1 MKIKSLANF
10 NGSITIDKNLRRIM
24 NWRNDDI
31 LQAVYDDKTEILK
44 IMNVS
49 KMTLKFE
56 PRASNFIS
64 VKIYEAMDFWNA
76 LSGNSEVLT
85 LELEKQLRVVIITNH
100 LADLKEDIKTSALNR
115 SRLKGKNF
123 LTFLKEKKIVERY
136 LSDEVD

>member
-10 NGSITIDKNLRRIM
+10 NGSVIIDKNLRRIM

-31 LQAVYDDKTEILK
+31 LQTVYDDKTEILK

-76 LSGNSEVLT
+76 LSGNFEVLT

-100 LADLKEDIKTSALNR
+100 LADLKEDIKTSALNK

-136 LSDEVD
+136 LKDEVD

>member
-1 MKIKSLANF
+1 
-10 NGSITIDKNLRRIM
+10 M

-31 LQAVYDDKTEILK
+31 LQTVYDDKTEILK

-85 LELEKQLRVVIITNH
+85 LGLEKQLRVVIITNH
-100 LADLKEDIKTSALNR
+100 LADLKEDIKTSALNK